1 LKKHATGLIK
11 GLLKYCLGFGVL
23 FLVLGENWAPNGAN
37 PGIRGLLQQTPDYA
51 AFIALAAIAATCM
64 SIQFVRW
71 FVLVRALDLPFTLS
85 NAFRLG
91 LVGSFWNTFLPG
103 SVGGDLMKA
112 YIIARDTPG
121 KRAAAVAT
129 VVADRL
135 VGLFGLIWFSAVFG
149 GGFWLAGDAR
159 IVGNA
164 YLEKIILVC
173 SVLVALAVIG
183 WIALGFLPQSRQD
196 RFAGRLEQ
204 IPRLG
209 KTLAELWYVF
219 CTYRRRSKAIYTTI
233 AMTAVVHVGFV
244 FMFHLAVRVFPA
256 NEPGTVPEHFVVA
269 PIGYIAQAFFPA
281 PGGVGGGEF
290 IFGYLYTLLQRPE
303 GTGVIGRLTMRVVE
317 WSIGLIGLYFFLRM
331 RRVLPS
337 VEEEAEKEGYGGHEP
352 IHVGQ

>member
-1 LKKHATGLIK
+1 MKKHAAGLIK

-23 FLVLGENWAPNGAN
+23 IWVLSENWNPKGTN
-37 PGIRGLLQQTPDYA
+37 PGIKGLLESTPDYA
-51 AFIALAAIAATCM
+51 AFIALAAIATTCM
-64 SIQFVRW
+64 SLQFVRW
-71 FVLVRALDLPFTLS
+71 FVLVWALDLPFTLS

-91 LVGSFWNTFLPG
+91 FVGSFWNTFLPG

-149 GGFWLAGDAR
+149 GGFWLSGDQR

-173 SVLVALAVIG
+173 SVLVAITVLG
-183 WIALGFLPQSRQD
+183 WIAIGFLPQSRQD
-196 RFAGRLEQ
+196 RFAGRLEK
-204 IPRLG
+204 IPKLG
-209 KTLAELWYVF
+209 RTLAELWYVF
-219 CTYRRRSKAIYTTI
+219 CTYRAKSKAIYAVI
-233 AMTAVVHVGFV
+233 AMTAVIHVGFI

-256 NEPGTVPEHFVVA
+256 VEPGTVPEHFVVA
-269 PIGYIAQAFFPA
+269 PVGYIAQAFFPA

-290 IFGYLYTLLQRPE
+290 IFGYLYTLLGRPE
-303 GTGVIGRLTMRVVE
+303 GTGVIGRLTLRVVE
-317 WSIGLIGLYFFLRM
+317 WGLGLVGLYFFLRM
-331 RRVLPS
+331 RRTLPA
-337 VEEEAEKEGYGGHEP
+337 VEQEAEKEGYTGHEH
-352 IHVGQ
+352 IHVGD